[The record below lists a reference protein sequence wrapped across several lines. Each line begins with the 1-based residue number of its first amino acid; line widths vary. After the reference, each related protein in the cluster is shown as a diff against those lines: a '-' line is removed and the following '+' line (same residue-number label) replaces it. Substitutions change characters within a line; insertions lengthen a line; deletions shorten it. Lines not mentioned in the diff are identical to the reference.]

1 MSDASWY
8 YAKPGPITPVGLP
21 GQNIAV
27 WNGTSW
33 GCHKI
38 INFEGLSRC
47 NALAFNVGAIG
58 AIATA
63 NPFQLLLLELTDDPP
78 EMAQFRFFP
87 LDDVQIRL
95 TRGQSDV
102 RSKTQN
108 IVVQTDLLSHQL
120 DPCGHLTE
128 FVVLKVDEPW
138 IQCTNAQNVALAV
151 ARVAFYGYRFRLE
164 DLKFQSPKISDIE
177 AKFPRITFVVA
188 GGF

>member
-33 GCHKI
+33 GCYKI
-38 INFEGLSRC
+38 DNFEGLSRC
-47 NALAFNVGAIG
+47 NALEFNVGAIG

-63 NPFQLLLLELTDDPP
+63 NPLQLLNLELTEDPP
-78 EMAQFRFFP
+78 EMVQFRFYP
-87 LDDVQIRL
+87 LDDVQVRL
-95 TRGQSDV
+95 TRGLSDV

-108 IVVQTDLLSHQL
+108 IVVQTDLLSLQV

-128 FVVLKVDEPW
+128 FIVLKGDEPY
-138 IQCTNAQNVALAV
+138 IQLTNAQNVALAV
-151 ARVAFYGYRFRLE
+151 ARVAFYGFRFRVE
-164 DLKFQSPKISDIE
+164 DLKYTSPKRSDVE